1 MLNALAKG
9 MRSFVAVVG
18 CSGGRDW
25 GWGGGTMLWW
35 MTVKR
40 GRSSQAAKCG

>member
-25 GWGGGTMLWW
+25 GWGGGDN
-35 MTVKR
+35 VGGDDSEKR
-40 GRSSQAAKCG
+40 T